1 MRQSWIGWKNGIMEV
16 THFLNDPMFNLLFY
30 CHIILNW
37 EKVTSYKNWG
47 TLLSL
52 KSKLSGKFQGFNA
65 IDGKLR
71 CWKIVT
77 RSKQQAPLG
86 KLFSL
91 PLPPISPVLQKC
103 TSWTSRNGVMQI
115 IFLTTNRNMF
125 AEKFAKWE
133 RFFLRCG
140 SILFST
146 SRELRFVNWVKFLE
160 RSCLV
165 KWVIFFVS
173 FCCLW
178 DFLMT
183 STVKCRKL

>member
-1 MRQSWIGWKNGIMEV
+1 MEV
-16 THFLNDPMFNLLFY
+16 TILLNDPMFNLLFY

-37 EKVTSYKNWG
+37 EKVTSYKNLG
-47 TLLSL
+47 TILSL

-77 RSKQQAPLG
+77 RSKQQAPLR

-91 PLPPISPVLQKC
+91 PPPPTLHLTSARKMHFLDVKKWCYANNFSDYKQKHVCWKICKVRKVFSVLREHIVFNVK
-103 TSWTSRNGVMQI
+103 GVEVRKLSEI
-115 IFLTTNRNMF
+115 
-125 AEKFAKWE
+125 
-133 RFFLRCG
+133 
-140 SILFST
+140 
-146 SRELRFVNWVKFLE
+146 LE
-160 RSCLV
+160 RNCIV

-173 FCCLW
+173 FCYLW